1 MPPSGI
7 RFRPFGGKR
16 QFRDVADFKR
26 LHVWRE
32 AHALALNA
40 HRVAAGMRGTGSSGL
55 RNQLIRAALSVPS
68 NIVEGSAK
76 HGDREF
82 ARFVKIALGSLSE
95 LEYHLIVAN
104 DMGWIRQTDFESL
117 IDQLIDVRKML
128 TGFLK
133 RLLEDASLPKKSRQ
147 QGGESAGSG

>member
-1 MPPSGI
+1 M
-7 RFRPFGGKR
+7 
-16 QFRDVADFKR
+16 ADFKR
-26 LHVWRE
+26 LHVWRK

-40 HRVAAGMRGTGSSGL
+40 HRVSAGMRGTGSSVL

-117 IDQLIDVRKML
+117 VDQLVDVRKML

-133 RLLEDASLPKKSRQ
+133 RLVEDASLSKKNRQ
-147 QGGESAGSG
+147 QAANQQAAGSASMPDQAADAQPSAPGD